1 MKEIKS
7 FLRFKKYIIENIEF
21 DYNLEFNDDESEL
34 DFSID
39 KEFIPLEEKAFV
51 LKLIMEVFPTKERKV
66 YPFNLKIT
74 MSGFFEYEG
83 NIDVEQY
90 LPNAAAIMYPYM
102 RSIVTSIT
110 SNANVAPLI
119 LPTINTQKLFEE
131 KE

>member
-1 MKEIKS
+1 
-7 FLRFKKYIIENIEF
+7 
-21 DYNLEFNDDESEL
+21 
-34 DFSID
+34 
-39 KEFIPLEEKAFV
+39 
-51 LKLIMEVFPTKERKV
+51 MEVFPTKEKKV
-66 YPFNLKIT
+66 YPFNLKVT

-119 LPTINTQKLFEE
+119 LPTINTRKLFEE

>member
-1 MKEIKS
+1 MKEIRS
-7 FLRFKKYIIENIEF
+7 FLQFKKYIIENIEF
-21 DYNLEFNDDESEL
+21 DYNLEFNDDESKL

-39 KEFIPLEEKAFV
+39 KEFIPLEEKVFV
-51 LKLIMEVFPTKERKV
+51 LKLIMEVFPAKERKV
-66 YPFNLKIT
+66 YPFNLKVT

-83 NIDVEQY
+83 NVDVKQY

-119 LPTINTQKLFEE
+119 LPTINTQKLFED

>member
-39 KEFIPLEEKAFV
+39 KEFIPLGENVFV

-66 YPFNLKIT
+66 YPFNLKVT

-119 LPTINTQKLFEE
+119 LPTINTRKLFEE